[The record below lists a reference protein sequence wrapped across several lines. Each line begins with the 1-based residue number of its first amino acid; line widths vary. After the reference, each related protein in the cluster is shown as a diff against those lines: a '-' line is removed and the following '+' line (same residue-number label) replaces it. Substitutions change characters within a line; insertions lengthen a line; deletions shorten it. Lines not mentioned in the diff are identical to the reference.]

1 MTVSQTRWAQQWSNI
16 GDILKPY
23 PGKPNLNVTGEML
36 SQGWNQKKMFEKA
49 EEFFT
54 SMGLEPMP
62 REFWE
67 GSILQKPDDGRW
79 KHFFCTE
86 SPLTHTPTV
95 DMLRIGLCID
105 SDCGREKILTQS
117 VRKFK

>member
-67 GSILQKPDDGRW
+67 GSILQKPDDGRCRSISPS
-79 KHFFCTE
+79 FCIE
-86 SPLTHTPTV
+86 SPFTTV
-95 DMLRIGLCID
+95 DTWSTC
-105 SDCGREKILTQS
+105 
-117 VRKFK
+117 

>member
-54 SMGLEPMP
+54 SMGLQPMP

-67 GSILQKPDDGRW
+67 GSILQKPDDGRCGSSSPS
-79 KHFFCTE
+79 FCIE
-86 SPLTHTPTV
+86 SPFTTV
-95 DMLRIGLCID
+95 DTWSTC
-105 SDCGREKILTQS
+105 
-117 VRKFK
+117 

>member
-79 KHFFCTE
+79 KQFTLFLH
-86 SPLTHTPTV
+86 
-95 DMLRIGLCID
+95 
-105 SDCGREKILTQS
+105 
-117 VRKFK
+117 

>member
-67 GSILQKPDDGRW
+67 GSILQKPDDGRGGSSPPS
-79 KHFFCTE
+79 FCIE
-86 SPLTHTPTV
+86 SPFTTV
-95 DMLRIGLCID
+95 DTWSTC
-105 SDCGREKILTQS
+105 
-117 VRKFK
+117 

>member
-67 GSILQKPDDGRW
+67 GSILQKPDDGRCGSMSP
-79 KHFFCTE
+79 FFCIE
-86 SPLTHTPTV
+86 SPFTTV
-95 DMLRIGLCID
+95 DTWSTC
-105 SDCGREKILTQS
+105 
-117 VRKFK
+117 